1 MATADQLASEYI
13 DISLHVLWHTIDGM
27 PETAESWSTYD
38 EEAQYDFVLEWW
50 NDLSKFSR
58 LNEAAEQGALTDEQ
72 HHRYERLVR
81 RYEEVLPLIEQLQLE
96 TIPVPNLTA
105 RR

>member
-1 MATADQLASEYI
+1 
-13 DISLHVLWHTIDGM
+13 M

-50 NDLSKFSR
+50 NDLDMFQH
-58 LNEAAEQGALTDEQ
+58 LIQAAGLGKLSDEQ

-96 TIPVPNLTA
+96 TIPVPKLTA